1 MSSEFYKH
9 LHLKKSKTFCI
20 VPWTHLHVTPGGI
33 AAPCCISASCGSDE
47 GVGDSKVQR
56 LMDIVN
62 SEKMNQL
69 RIDMLTGVNNPE
81 CASCHKHEEQG
92 VASFRQMI
100 NDELQDYYNDAVDY
114 TNIDG
119 SLSEFRMRYF
129 DIRFSN
135 ICNFKCR
142 TCGSGFSTQW
152 EQEDLKSGVHYAKI
166 IPKNNN
172 KKFLKDVVDQIEY
185 METAYFAGGEPL
197 ITEEHYVLLEAM
209 IKKKRT
215 DIKLR
220 YNTNL
225 SNLKFKDKDLL
236 TLWKYFDKGI
246 DIYASIDHYGERAE
260 YIRHGTNWAQVE
272 ENFVTVKKTPYIR
285 VQMNTVLSVFNYLT
299 MYDFYKY
306 LLDHELYNPKD
317 STYTLYN
324 MATPPHLTAHI
335 LPANMK
341 MIGKYNMEKAIDL
354 LTKNKFK
361 PPQIKQLSDTTAWV
375 FSEHTWDQYKDEF
388 KAEVKRLD
396 NIRGEDFKKTFPE
409 LAELMKMER
418 RVKFPV

>member
-47 GVGDSKVQR
+47 GVGDSKTQG
-56 LMDIVN
+56 LMEMVN

-69 RIDMLTGVNNPE
+69 RIDMLTGVKNPE

-92 VASFRQMI
+92 VTSFRQMI
-100 NDELQDYYNDAVDY
+100 NDELQNYYNDAVDY

-129 DIRFSN
+129 DVRFSN

-172 KKFLKDVVDQIEY
+172 KKFLNDVIDQIDY

-209 IKKKRT
+209 IKKKRN

-236 TLWKYFDKGI
+236 SLWKYFKKGI
-246 DIYASIDHYGERAE
+246 DIYASIDHYGDRAE

-272 ENFVTVKKTPYIR
+272 ENFITVKKTPYIR

-306 LLDHELYNPKD
+306 LLDKKLYNPKD

-324 MATPPHLTAHI
+324 MSTPPHLTAHI

-341 MIGKYNMEKAIDL
+341 MIGKYNMEKAIEL
-354 LTKNKFK
+354 FTKNKFK
-361 PPQIKQLSDTTAWV
+361 AEQIKQLSDTTPWV

-396 NIRGEDFKKTFPE
+396 SIRGEDFKKTFPE
-409 LAELMKMER
+409 LGELMKIER